1 MTTGWLNLNGAYYYL
16 DPNSGNPRGV
26 MTTGTKYID
35 GRVRVF
41 GSDGVLIR

>member
-1 MTTGWLNLNGAYYYL
+1 MTGWLNQNGAYYYL

-35 GRVRVF
+35 GRVRTF